1 MKSLFLFLAT
11 TALFGAADC
20 DQYGQKQTAQGS
32 LQLPGQRPASGAGLN
47 RRPDEWSAPAVT
59 QTAYAN
65 QSGPTR

>member
-1 MKSLFLFLAT
+1 MKPVFLFLAA
-11 TALFGAADC
+11 TALFGSAGC

-32 LQLPGQRPASGAGLN
+32 LQFPGQRPALGAGLN
-47 RRPDEWSAPAVT
+47 RPPDEWAAPAVT